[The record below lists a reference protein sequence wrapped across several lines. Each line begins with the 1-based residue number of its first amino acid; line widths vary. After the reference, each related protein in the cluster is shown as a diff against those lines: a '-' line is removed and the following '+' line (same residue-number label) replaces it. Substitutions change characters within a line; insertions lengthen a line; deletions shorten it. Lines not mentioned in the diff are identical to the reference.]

1 MRTTGWLEG
10 QKYGGWPE
18 DGCFGAHA
26 RGQTIGNN
34 STTINQLGCVT
45 LSPRL
50 DIEAGGKWGRPN
62 FELTLGC
69 KWVFILT
76 SSTQVLRVCV
86 CGCEK
91 RKWRGVYVLIHNT
104 CERIS
109 MGSVCVGT
117 SVRVQI
123 LFSQSGWRACGNMLW
138 KVEGGFTGR
147 GFRTCKQE
155 LFCNKHPPRVPR
167 LYFFFLGGSKNRAT
181 LIWQPHVHC
190 GLCLLTSNHNQEHI
204 GAHCRTWPH
213 MLLAA

>member
-1 MRTTGWLEG
+1 MGVYT
-10 QKYGGWPE
+10 Y
-18 DGCFGAHA
+18 F
-26 RGQTIGNN
+26 IN
-34 STTINQLGCVT
+34 SSALC
-45 LSPRL
+45 
-50 DIEAGGKWGRPN
+50 
-62 FELTLGC
+62 
-69 KWVFILT
+69 
-76 SSTQVLRVCV
+76 VCV

-123 LFSQSGWRACGNMLW
+123 LFSQSGWRACGNMFW
-138 KVEGGFTGR
+138 KVEGGFTCR

-190 GLCLLTSNHNQEHI
+190 GLCLLTSNYNQEHI
-204 GAHCRTWPH
+204 GAHCRTWPQKLRH
-213 MLLAA
+213 SDMNMFSKANLSLPELKQQNAWPQQWLLSPTWFNSIFSLV